1 MKKKQKDKV
10 KLIILWVV
18 AVILVVTAVIM
29 VFKLPR
35 KAQHVVVEVGQS
47 VIDDGEE
54 SATKETGYANETSF
68 SGSSYVPASLF
79 AKPFR
84 KSADYVMNKDYINQ
98 IGSEQATALS
108 LRVKEAFENIFLMNY
123 ETLDK
128 ETYQA
133 TLEEYLAPAIAV
145 YFPMSDRL
153 TENVSELGAYIADKI
168 ETRDLIMESTVYTDK
183 CLVYYD
189 EGCDIVRIKL
199 SMVVYSCNDL
209 EELKSVLNV
218 KDIELGKPFSIIY
231 DVYTGPGLYM
241 ENKETYQVQRVVEP

>member
-1 MKKKQKDKV
+1 MARSFTAGEARRLV
-10 KLIILWVV
+10 LEYRKLINSLEYGANV
-18 AVILVVTAVIM
+18 AADL
-29 VFKLPR
+29 
-35 KAQHVVVEVGQS
+35 
-47 VIDDGEE
+47 EE
-54 SATKETGYANETSF
+54 QIQ
-68 SGSSYVPASLF
+68 PA
-79 AKPFR
+79 
-84 KSADYVMNKDYINQ
+84 
-98 IGSEQATALS
+98 
-108 LRVKEAFENIFLMNY
+108 
-123 ETLDK
+123 
-128 ETYQA
+128 
-133 TLEEYLAPAIAV
+133 LEEYLAPAIAV